1 MIFEVLCITLIVY
14 IVILVSIL
22 VFKKDSNPSANI
34 ITIPA
39 PQEDNLSS
47 DEVNFDNFDFDPLFK
62 EICKYLLSYP
72 EEPKKIVKFIREHLN
87 EKERKDLYAC
97 LKYNN
102 KKLYN
107 TIISLQSC
115 NLENISSFETPKID
129 IQADNFVTISEDQEI
144 SAQTGIPI
152 SYFFEQCEKLIED
165 SPQMEVYSL
174 FAQIDKNFELLSDKD
189 KEDVLILPLTTPKKS
204 KGITKSMMNKATQI
218 GKEIS
223 EEFYN
228 ELIKCQENNHD
239 ETE

>member
-1 MIFEVLCITLIVY
+1 MIFELLCITLIVY
-14 IVILVSIL
+14 IVIVVSIL
-22 VFKKDSNPSANI
+22 AFKKGSNPSANI

-47 DEVNFDNFDFDPLFK
+47 DEVNFDSFDFDPLFK
-62 EICKYLLSYP
+62 EICKYLLSNP
-72 EEPKKIVKFIREHLN
+72 EEPKRIVKFIRKHLN

-115 NLENISSFETPKID
+115 NLENVSGFETTEVD
-129 IQADNFVTISEDQEI
+129 IQVDNFVTISEESEI
-144 SAQTGIPI
+144 SAQTGVPI

-174 FAQIDKNFELLSDKD
+174 FAQIDQNFEQLSDQD
-189 KEDVLILPLTTPKKS
+189 KEDILILPAPIPKKS
-204 KGITKSMMNKATQI
+204 KGITKGMMNKATQI

-223 EEFYN
+223 DEFYN
-228 ELIKCQENNHD
+228 ELIKCQENNK

>member
-22 VFKKDSNPSANI
+22 AFKKGSDPSAI

-39 PQEDNLSS
+39 PQGDNLSS

-72 EEPKKIVKFIREHLN
+72 EEPKKIVKFIRERLN

-115 NLENISSFETPKID
+115 NLEDVSSFETTQVD
-129 IQADNFVTISEDQEI
+129 IQADNFVTISEDPEI
-144 SAQTGIPI
+144 SAQTGVPI

-174 FAQIDKNFELLSDKD
+174 FAQIDKNFEQLPDKD
-189 KEDVLILPLTTPKKS
+189 KEDILVLPATTQKKT
-204 KGITKSMMNKATQI
+204 KGITKGMMNKAIQI

-228 ELIKCQENNHD
+228 ELIKCQENNHNI
-239 ETE
+239 TE